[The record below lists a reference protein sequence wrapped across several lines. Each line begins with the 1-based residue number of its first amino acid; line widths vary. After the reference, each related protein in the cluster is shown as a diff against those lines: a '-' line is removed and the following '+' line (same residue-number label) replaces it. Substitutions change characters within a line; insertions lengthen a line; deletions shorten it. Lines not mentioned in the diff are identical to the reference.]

1 MVRGGGRAPATVPDV
16 GRKRRLALI
25 KMTRVRKQGMQ
36 EQEGAVA
43 SLCAAVPHEAETCFS
58 SKSDNLKITGSF
70 LLIPCK
76 VKFPLP
82 SLSFVPSSRVLKGG
96 VRLG

>member
-1 MVRGGGRAPATVPDV
+1 MLRGGGRAPATVPDV

-25 KMTRVRKQGMQ
+25 KKTRTRKQGMR

-43 SLCAAVPHEAETCFS
+43 SLCAAVPHEAEMCFS
-58 SKSDNLKITGSF
+58 SKSDNLKIAGSF

-76 VKFPLP
+76 VKFSLP
-82 SLSFVPSSRVLKGG
+82 SLAFVPSSRVLKGG
-96 VRLG
+96 VRSG